1 MSQTPRRQQGRS
13 GRKSEG
19 CGLGDPR
26 QGALPRLVLS
36 SVWSTVEQSNTTDL
50 RPERAP
56 GAGSACRTGEV
67 WWEILEDVAQARE
80 NRLCSCPRGTGCVSS
95 WSQLQVQHS
104 GPRPCSSKA
113 CVSSSGSF
121 SHPRE
126 QAGASP
132 RDSFARASV
141 SNHRSEQHENTC
153 YVNVSASGFSA
164 IWTL

>member
-36 SVWSTVEQSNTTDL
+36 SVWSTVEQSNTTGL

-80 NRLCSCPRGTGCVSS
+80 NRLCSCPRGTGCVSA
-95 WSQLQVQHS
+95 
-104 GPRPCSSKA
+104 GPSCRCSIQA
-113 CVSSSGSF
+113 PDLV
-121 SHPRE
+121 HPRHVCLHPE
-126 QAGASP
+126 ASHTLGS
-132 RDSFARASV
+132 RQEHLLGTVLHVLLSV
-141 SNHRSEQHENTC
+141 TTGQSSMRTP
-153 YVNVSASGFSA
+153 VM
-164 IWTL
+164 